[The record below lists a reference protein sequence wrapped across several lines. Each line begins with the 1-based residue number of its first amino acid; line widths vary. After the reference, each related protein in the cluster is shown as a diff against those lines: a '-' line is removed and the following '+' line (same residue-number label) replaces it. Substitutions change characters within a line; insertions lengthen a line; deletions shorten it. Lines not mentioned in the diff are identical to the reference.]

1 MNIIPCTFEQHGEPI
16 LEILNAAIVHS
27 TALYDYKE
35 RTMSDM
41 KVWFATKTNHQ
52 FPVLGLVDPSTQEL
66 LGFTSYGAFRSFPA
80 NKYTAEHSVYVAQK
94 HRGLGYGEL
103 LLRRIVQEAQANQK
117 HTLIGAIDSTNYTS
131 IALHKKLGFE
141 TAGVIQH
148 AGFKFGRWLD
158 LTLMQIIFSTPNQP
172 IDG

>member
-1 MNIIPCTFEQHGEPI
+1 MNIIPCTFDQHGGPI
-16 LEILNAAIVHS
+16 LDILNAAIVNS

-41 KVWFATKTNHQ
+41 KVWFATKENQ
-52 FPVLGLVDPSTQEL
+52 NFPVLGLVDPITDEL

-80 NKYTAEHSVYVAQK
+80 NKYTAEHSVYIAEK
-94 HRGLGYGEL
+94 HRAKGYGEVL
-103 LLRRIVQEAQANQK
+103 LKRIVQEAQANQK
-117 HTLIGAIDSTNYTS
+117 HTLIGAIDSTNFTS

-141 TAGVIQH
+141 HAGVVRH

-158 LTLMQIIFSTPNQP
+158 LTLMQIVFETPTNP